1 MRVSSR
7 TIAFAAGSLLSLA
20 CARQRVVDG
29 SAPVA
34 MENEPSYAESIAR
47 IAIRQSVDDS
57 VAVAGGRSILMTH
70 GARAPRV
77 YVLLHGFSDAPT
89 QFATVGAH
97 LFDDGDNVYIPR
109 LPHHAERSAP
119 LRALARVRAEELASF
134 GDSTA
139 DIARGLGDTI
149 IVVGLS
155 AGGVIA
161 GWIAQTHATVH
172 RAVLIAPA
180 IAPGGLSDDQ
190 GAGLVVL
197 ASTLPDIQ
205 RARARDSSR
214 LENVPGITTR
224 GLAELLRLGRR
235 VYDAADNKPSGA
247 RNVVFLL
254 NALDHTVSEDASV
267 DLAQRWFDRGAAVSV
282 YRFGAAAKLP
292 HNVME
297 LTERGGNVEVVYPVV
312 EALARAATAPPTVRL
327 LGVPCHGF
335 WCAVRR
341 WTNTHS

>member
-1 MRVSSR
+1 
-7 TIAFAAGSLLSLA
+7 
-20 CARQRVVDG
+20 
-29 SAPVA
+29 
-34 MENEPSYAESIAR
+34 
-47 IAIRQSVDDS
+47 
-57 VAVAGGRSILMTH
+57 
-70 GARAPRV
+70 
-77 YVLLHGFSDAPT
+77 LHGFSDAPT

-97 LFDDGDNVYIPR
+97 LFADGDNVYIPR

-205 RARARDSSR
+205 RARAPDSSR
-214 LENVPGITTR
+214 LENVPGITTH

-254 NALDHTVSEDASV
+254 NELDHTVSEDASV

-297 LTERGGNVEVVYPVV
+297 LTERGGNVEVAYPVV
-312 EALARAATAPPTVRL
+312 EALARAATPPPTVRL

-335 WCAVRR
+335 WCTVRR
-341 WTNTHS
+341 WTNIHS